1 MNSGIY
7 YIRNPKGKLYI
18 GSTNNFEVR
27 KRQYASG
34 NCKNQTKIY
43 NSIIKYG
50 WDNHQF
56 YEFIYCEEEQLLE
69 KEQMMLDFYKPE
81 LNICK
86 IAAKPPSW
94 LGKKHTEETKTKMSE
109 AKKGEKHPMYG
120 KTFSEEYKKK
130 LSESHKGKTHTEET
144 KTKISETKKISV
156 LQYSK
161 SGEFIKQWPSA
172 TDAGKYLGIQSSH
185 ITACCKSRRKSTGG
199 FCWAYKET

>member
-81 LNICK
+81 LNLNP
-86 IAAKPPSW
+86 IAAKPPSR
-94 LGKKHTEETKTKMSE
+94 LGKT
-109 AKKGEKHPMYG
+109 
-120 KTFSEEYKKK
+120 
-130 LSESHKGKTHTEET
+130 LSEDHKK
-144 KTKISETKKISV
+144 KISEAQKGRPRPVGGAKKIPV
-156 LQYSK
+156 VQYNK
-161 SGEFIKQWPSA
+161 KGEFIKHWPSA
-172 TDAGKYLGIQSSH
+172 KDAAESLGINRGNIPS
-185 ITACCKSRRKSTGG
+185 ACNGKRKSAGG
-199 FCWAYKET
+199 FIWAYKET